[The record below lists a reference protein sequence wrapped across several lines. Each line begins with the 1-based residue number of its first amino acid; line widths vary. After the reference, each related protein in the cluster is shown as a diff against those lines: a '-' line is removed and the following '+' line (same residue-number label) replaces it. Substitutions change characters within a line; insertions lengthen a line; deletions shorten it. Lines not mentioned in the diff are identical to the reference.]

1 MCAALRVTRQGY
13 YAWKSR
19 PPSAH
24 AVRDAELAEL
34 ISRVRE
40 KVRNIYGAPKT
51 FMRLRALGVRTSRK
65 RVARIMR
72 ERGWRGV
79 TRACAKRPSG
89 EKRASKRE
97 SAADLVG
104 RRFEADG
111 PDMAWFADITYVK
124 TRQGWLYLALVMDI
138 WSRRIV
144 GWSMGPNITAELA
157 DEALKMAL
165 ARRNPPEGCVH
176 HSDHGSQY
184 VSLLLSKTMRD
195 NGIRP
200 SMGSISS
207 PWDNAAMESLMGIVK
222 AECVHAQTY
231 ATREE
236 AALDLF
242 EYIEVVYNRAR
253 IHSALGYLSP
263 TEFESQ
269 HEETDH
275 GIGVDSDSDSDL
287 RTICNQLSAIFNH
300 AIRYYGLSNNPLLRT
315 GKIGSNK
322 SPVEM
327 QFWTRDEYLAFRRKV
342 MDKPL
347 SFLAFEVLY
356 WTGIRKGELLALT
369 PKDFSFEKSAISIN
383 KSY

>member
-1 MCAALRVTRQGY
+1 MSEMCAALKVTRQGY

-24 AVRDAELAEL
+24 AMRDADLAEL
-34 ISRVRE
+34 ISQVRA
-40 KVRNIYGAPKT
+40 KVRNIYGASKT
-51 FMRLRALGVRTSRK
+51 FMRLRALGVRTSRR

-72 ERGWRGV
+72 ERGWRGAA
-79 TRACAKRPSG
+79 RACAKRPSG
-89 EKRASKRE
+89 EKRASRRE

-111 PDMAWFADITYVK
+111 PNIAWLADIAYVK
-124 TRQGWLYLALVMDI
+124 TRRGWLYLALAMDI

-144 GWSMGPNITAELA
+144 GWSMGPNIAAELA
-157 DEALKMAL
+157 DEALRMAL

-184 VSLLLSKTMRD
+184 VSLLLSKTMRER
-195 NGIRP
+195 GVRP

-222 AECVHAQTY
+222 SECVHARTY

-253 IHSALGYLSP
+253 IHSALGHLGP
-263 TEFESQ
+263 AEFEKA
-269 HEETDH
+269 D
-275 GIGVDSDSDSDL
+275 
-287 RTICNQLSAIFNH
+287 
-300 AIRYYGLSNNPLLRT
+300 
-315 GKIGSNK
+315 
-322 SPVEM
+322 
-327 QFWTRDEYLAFRRKV
+327 W
-342 MDKPL
+342 
-347 SFLAFEVLY
+347 
-356 WTGIRKGELLALT
+356 
-369 PKDFSFEKSAISIN
+369 PKENSRSKAA
-383 KSY
+383 

>member
-1 MCAALRVTRQGY
+1 MCAALKVTRQGY

-19 PPSAH
+19 PPSAR
-24 AVRDAELAEL
+24 AVRDKELAEL
-34 ISRVRE
+34 IAQVRAE
-40 KVRNIYGAPKT
+40 VRDIYGAPKT

-97 SAADLVG
+97 SALDLVG

-111 PDMAWFADITYVK
+111 PNTAWFADITYVK
-124 TRQGWLYLALVMDI
+124 TRQGWMYLALVMDI

-157 DEALKMAL
+157 DEALKMAVS
-165 ARRNPPEGCVH
+165 RRNPPEGCVH

-184 VSLLLSKTMRD
+184 VSLLLSKTMRE

-222 AECVHAQTY
+222 SECVHARTY

-263 TEFESQ
+263 VEFE
-269 HEETDH
+269 EA
-275 GIGVDSDSDSDL
+275 
-287 RTICNQLSAIFNH
+287 NW
-300 AIRYYGLSNNPLLRT
+300 P
-315 GKIGSNK
+315 KKGSR
-322 SPVEM
+322 P
-327 QFWTRDEYLAFRRKV
+327 RA
-342 MDKPL
+342 
-347 SFLAFEVLY
+347 A
-356 WTGIRKGELLALT
+356 
-369 PKDFSFEKSAISIN
+369 
-383 KSY
+383 